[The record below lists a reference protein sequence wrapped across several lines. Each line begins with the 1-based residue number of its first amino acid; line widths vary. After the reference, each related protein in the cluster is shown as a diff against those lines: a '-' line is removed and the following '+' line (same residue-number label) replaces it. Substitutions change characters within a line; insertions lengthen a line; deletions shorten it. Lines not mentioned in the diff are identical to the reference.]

1 MSSPGKKYLTV
12 TWQEDRLNLPLT
24 SLKMVAVKKYF
35 MKHYNILPICFIFFL
50 HACMPA
56 SKIENEWT
64 APAAKTDSTKVFQKI
79 LFAALLKDDA
89 TRRIAEDKLVGE
101 VKGRGVASYSYL
113 KGLDTRSSESVIA
126 DKLRQDGFD
135 GVVVMRLTAID
146 KNAAYV
152 PGNYPSYYNS
162 WYGYY
167 SSTYPRFNDPG
178 YSSQGGI
185 YHVEVNVYSLG
196 KNKLL
201 WTGITSAVNTN
212 DTNKMIDNIIASVKQ
227 KMKSQGLLK

>member
-1 MSSPGKKYLTV
+1 
-12 TWQEDRLNLPLT
+12 
-24 SLKMVAVKKYF
+24 
-35 MKHYNILPICFIFFL
+35 MKLYYVLLICFIILL
-50 HACMPA
+50 HACVPA

-64 APAAKTDSTKVFQKI
+64 APVQKTDSTKVFQKI

-89 TRRIAEDKLVGE
+89 TRRIAEDKLVAE
-101 VKGRGVASYSYL
+101 VKGRGVASYTYL
-113 KGLDTRSSESVIA
+113 KQIDTRSSESVIA

-135 GVVVMRLTAID
+135 GVVVMRLTTVD
-146 KNAAYV
+146 KNSAYV

-201 WTGITSAVNTN
+201 WTGITSAVNTT

-227 KMKSQGLLK
+227 KMKSQGLIK